1 MIKRTKMV
9 NVVAQSGGVTPTGT
23 INISENNTY
32 DVTNYA
38 SAVVNVPETDLT
50 QTLGLLSTMED
61 KFDVYNP
68 ELMVSAN
75 PDDNVTY
82 TALSN
87 LNGYTTSELN
97 ALAKKISNAST
108 ITYQTETIYLSTGYS
123 ISVGCTRNFNM
134 DNVAK
139 EYGIIGFNF
148 DTLTSSTAYGE
159 ATTSGKA
166 GITWQ
171 MTSIPTDM
179 PYVMNDTQTTE
190 GGWAACKFRNTYL
203 PTVLA
208 MFDADDSAVFKQ
220 VEKICI
226 KDGNA
231 MADTELHN
239 VTDTLF
245 IISASE
251 FMSDAVLNSN
261 IASGWYSAQL
271 GGSQNMITYNDEGN
285 NYAYYNDV
293 NNLSSLKNSTS
304 TTNRL
309 VTRTPSVA
317 AASGSAAGRW
327 LQIAGGFSAVKSQDA
342 YYHLICFCI

>member
-1 MIKRTKMV
+1 MV

-23 INISENNTY
+23 INISENDTY

-61 KFDVYNP
+61 KFDVYDP

-75 PDDNVTY
+75 PDENVTY

-134 DNVAK
+134 NNVAK

-159 ATTSGKA
+159 ETTSGKA

-208 MFDADDSAVFKQ
+208 MFDADDSATFKQ

-231 MADTELHN
+231 MADTEKHN

-251 FMSDAVLNSN
+251 LLSDNALDGSTV
-261 IASGWYSAQL
+261 SGWYRAQDGSA
-271 GGSQNMITYNDEGN
+271 QNMITYDYEGS

-293 NNLSSLKNSTS
+293 NNLTALKNLTS
-304 TTNRL
+304 TTNRV
-309 VTRTPSVA
+309 VTRTPVTS
-317 AASGSAAGRW
+317 SPTGSSAGRW
-327 LQIAGGFSAVKSQDA
+327 LQIAGGYSAVKSQDA
-342 YYHLICFCI
+342 YFHLICFCI